1 MSKSTTLRKSISVNV
16 RLPRRQRTFLTLL
29 RALGARVPKPDF
41 QKLLFLYCSACKER
55 GSNPPYE
62 FVPDHHGAYSFT
74 SEADSQK
81 LIARGVLSQD
91 EDRWKLTPTG
101 SRLAAREKDRYVAA
115 FSRRY
120 RNIRGEELIATT
132 YRVSPFHATRSRIA
146 ERVLSNDPDAFA
158 RIAAERKARH
168 SVRLA
173 TIGYEGRSYEGFF
186 NCLLRAGITLLCDVR
201 RNPVSRKWGFSKRM
215 LLAGC
220 DRLGIEYRHLPELG
234 IASSRR
240 TSLSSQAEY
249 DRLFVEYQDSTL
261 PTQEEVLVRIR
272 GWIEAG
278 ESVALTCFE
287 RNHRQCHRGPVAT
300 AVADRPGTLLLPRHL

>member
-1 MSKSTTLRKSISVNV
+1 MSESTTLRQSISANV

-41 QKLLFLYCSACKER
+41 QKLLFLYCRACKER
-55 GSNPPYE
+55 GSDPPYE
-62 FVPDHHGAYSFT
+62 FVPDRHGAYSFT

-91 EDRWKLTPTG
+91 EERWRLTSTG
-101 SRLAAREKDRYVAA
+101 GQVAARKKDRHVAA
-115 FSRRY
+115 FSRSY

-146 ERVLSNDPDAFA
+146 ERVLRNDPDALA
-158 RIAAERKARH
+158 RIAAERAARH

-173 TIGYEGRSYEGFF
+173 TIGYEGRSYEAFF
-186 NCLLRAGITLLCDVR
+186 NCLLRAGVTLLCDVR
-201 RNPVSRKWGFSKRM
+201 RNPVSRKWGFSKR
-215 LLAGC
+215 LLLVGC
-220 DRLGIEYRHLPELG
+220 DRLGIEYRHVPELG

-240 TSLSSQAEY
+240 ISLSSQAEY
-249 DRLFVEYQDSTL
+249 DRLFVEYQDTTL
-261 PTQEEVLVRIR
+261 PAQQEALARIR
-272 GWIEAG
+272 GWIETG
-278 ESVALTCFE
+278 ERVALTCFE
-287 RNHRQCHRGPVAT
+287 RDHRQCHRTPVAR

>member
-1 MSKSTTLRKSISVNV
+1 MSESTTLRKSTSVNV

-41 QKLLFLYCSACKER
+41 QKLLFLYCRDCKER
-55 GSNPPYE
+55 GSDPPYE

-91 EDRWKLTPTG
+91 EDGWKLTPMG
-101 SRLAAREKDRYVAA
+101 SRLAALEKDRYVAA

-120 RNIRGEELIATT
+120 RNIRGEELIAMT
-132 YRVSPFHATRSRIA
+132 YRVSPFHTTRSRIA
-146 ERVLSNDPDAFA
+146 ERVLSNDPGALA
-158 RIAAERKARH
+158 RIAAERKACH

-173 TIGYEGRSYEGFF
+173 TIGYEGRSYEAFF

-201 RNPVSRKWGFSKRM
+201 RNPVSRKWGFSTRM

-220 DRLGIEYRHLPELG
+220 DRLGIDYRHLPELG

-240 TSLSSQAEY
+240 TSLNSQAEY
-249 DRLFVEYQDSTL
+249 DRLFAEYQDSTL
-261 PTQEEVLVRIR
+261 PTQEEALARIR

-278 ESVALTCFE
+278 ERVALTCFE
-287 RNHRQCHRGPVAT
+287 RNHRQCHRGPVAR
-300 AVADRPGTLLLPRHL
+300 AVADCPGTLLLPRHL

>member
-1 MSKSTTLRKSISVNV
+1 MSNATLRNPAAATVK
-16 RLPRRQRTFLTLL
+16 LPRRQRTLLTLL

-41 QKLLFLYCSACKER
+41 QKLLFLYCRGCEER
-55 GSNPPYE
+55 GSDPPYE
-62 FVPDHHGAYSFT
+62 FVPERRGAYSFT

-81 LIARGVLSQD
+81 LIARGVLAQN
-91 EDRWKLTPTG
+91 EDRWQLTPTG
-101 SRLAAREKDRYVAA
+101 SRLAAREKNRHVAA

-120 RNIRGEELIATT
+120 RNVRGRELIATT
-132 YRVSPFHATRSRIA
+132 YRVSPFHATRSSIV
-146 ERVLSNDPDAFA
+146 ERVLSNDPEAVA
-158 RIAAERKARH
+158 RIVAERSERR

-220 DRLGIEYRHLPELG
+220 QRLAIEYRHLPELG
-234 IASSRR
+234 IASSHR
-240 TSLSSQAEY
+240 TSLNSQSEY
-249 DRLFVEYQDSTL
+249 DRLFVEYERSTL
-261 PTQEEVLVRIR
+261 PTQQQTLARIR
-272 GWIEAG
+272 GWIEAD
-278 ESVALTCFE
+278 ERVALTCFE
-287 RNHRQCHRGPVAT
+287 RNHRQCHRGPVAK